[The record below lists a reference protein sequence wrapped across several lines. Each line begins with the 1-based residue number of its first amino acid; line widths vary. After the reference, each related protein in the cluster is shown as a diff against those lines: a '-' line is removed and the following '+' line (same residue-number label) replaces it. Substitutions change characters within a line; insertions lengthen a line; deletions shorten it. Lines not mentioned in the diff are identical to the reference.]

1 VTLDSETGTGDA
13 ATPDPAA
20 ADQAKADPATADP
33 AKPAPPAA
41 RGRRRE
47 ILLAAGCAVAVLLL
61 YLAYLGQARSLATNS
76 DGASNVLQ
84 AWDML
89 HGNVL
94 LRHWS
99 LSDVSFY
106 TTELPEYMLVELFRG
121 LSPSVIS
128 AAGAVTYTL
137 LLVLVALLAKGRD
150 TGPAGLARVLV
161 AAGIMLAPGPGFG
174 ASSLLASPDHIGTQ
188 VPLVLSWLL
197 IDRLPDRWY
206 LPLTV
211 CVLLTWVEI
220 ADTMAVYVG
229 ALPVIIIAA
238 IRLAQRRPSWR
249 IDAGLLAGAAVSV
262 VLSTGVL
269 KLIHHVGGF
278 RVAPTRAVFI
288 PSAQLAHNVSLTI
301 ESVLALFG
309 ADFFGQRLG
318 LPAAVA
324 LLHLA
329 GVLLAG
335 WAIWIAGRRLLSG
348 QDRVVP
354 ILFLG
359 LVINITAYLFSTQ
372 AIDRGATHELA
383 AVLPFGA
390 ALAGRLLPG
399 TPRLRALRP
408 VLAAVLACYAGAL
421 VFYATRPAQPPM
433 TQAVAAWL
441 TSRHLT
447 AGLGD
452 YWTANLTTVATGGQV
467 QVRSVVSSC
476 GRFIPDIWESKKTW
490 YERPNQANFLVLALT
505 SEAGANGTAAQ
516 AQAQFGAAEQTAR
529 VGPYEILVYRHNLL
543 PALTRGAASSC
554 G

>member
-1 VTLDSETGTGDA
+1 MSLDSETGSGEM
-13 ATPDPAA
+13 AA
-20 ADQAKADPATADP
+20 ADPAD
-33 AKPAPPAA
+33 PAPPAGG
-41 RGRRRE
+41 GRRRQL
-47 ILLAAGCAVAVLLL
+47 LLAAGGAVAVVLL
-61 YLAYLGQARSLATNS
+61 YLAYLGQSRSQGADS
-76 DGASNVLQ
+76 DAASNVLQ

-89 HGNVL
+89 HGNLL

-106 TTELPEYMLVELFRG
+106 TTELPQYMLVELFRG
-121 LSPSVIS
+121 LNPAVIHL
-128 AAGAVTYTL
+128 AGAATYTL

-150 TGPAGLARVLV
+150 TGTAGLTRMLV
-161 AAGIMLAPGPGFG
+161 AAGIMLAPGPGLG
-174 ASSLLASPDHIGTQ
+174 AASLLSTPDHIGTQ
-188 VPLVLSWLL
+188 VPLVIIWLL

-211 CVLLTWVEI
+211 GVLLTWVEI

-238 IRLAQRRPSWR
+238 IRVAQRRPSRR
-249 IDAGLLAGAAVSV
+249 IDAGLLAAAAVSV
-262 VLSTGVL
+262 AASAAIL

-278 RVAPTRAVFI
+278 RVAPTRAMFI

-309 ADFFGQRLG
+309 ADFFGLHLG
-318 LPAAVA
+318 WPAAVA

-335 WAIWIAGRRLLSG
+335 WAVWIAGRQLLSCRE
-348 QDRVVP
+348 RVVP

-359 LVINITAYLFSTQ
+359 LVINVTAYLVSTQ
-372 AIDRGATHELA
+372 AIDLGATHELA

-399 TPRLRALRP
+399 TPRLRSLRA

-421 VFYATRPAQPPM
+421 VFYATRPAQPPT
-433 TQAVAAWL
+433 TQPVASWL
-441 TSRHLT
+441 TSRHLS

-452 YWTANLTTVATGGQV
+452 YWAANITTVATGGQV
-467 QVRSVVSSC
+467 RVRSVVSSC

-490 YERPNQANFLVLALT
+490 YGRPNTATFLVLALT
-505 SEAGANGTAAQ
+505 SAAGADGTTAQ
-516 AQAQFGAAEQTAR
+516 AQAQFGAAQQTAR
-529 VGPYEILVYRHNLL
+529 VGAYEILVWQHNLL
-543 PALTRGAASSC
+543 PALTRAPAPGC

>member
-1 VTLDSETGTGDA
+1 MSLDSETGSGEM
-13 ATPDPAA
+13 AA
-20 ADQAKADPATADP
+20 ADPADPA
-33 AKPAPPAA
+33 PPTG
-41 RGRRRE
+41 RGRRRQL
-47 ILLAAGCAVAVLLL
+47 LLAAGGAVAVVLL
-61 YLAYLGQARSLATNS
+61 YLAYLGQSRSLGADS
-76 DGASNVLQ
+76 DAASNVLQ

-89 HGNVL
+89 HGNLL

-106 TTELPEYMLVELFRG
+106 TTELPQYMLVELFRG
-121 LSPSVIS
+121 LNPAVIHL
-128 AAGAVTYTL
+128 AGAATYTL

-150 TGPAGLARVLV
+150 TGTTGLTRMLV
-161 AAGIMLAPGPGFG
+161 AAGIMLAPGPGVG
-174 ASSLLASPDHIGTQ
+174 AASLLSTPDHIGTQ
-188 VPLVLSWLL
+188 VPLVIIWLL

-211 CVLLTWVEI
+211 GVLLTWVEI

-238 IRLAQRRPSWR
+238 IRVAQRRPSRR
-249 IDAGLLAGAAVSV
+249 IDAGLLAAAAVSV
-262 VLSTGVL
+262 AASTAIL

-278 RVAPTRAVFI
+278 RVAPTRALFI

-335 WAIWIAGRRLLSG
+335 WAVWIAGRRLLSCRE
-348 QDRVVP
+348 RVAP

-359 LVINITAYLFSTQ
+359 LVINVTAYLISTQ
-372 AIDRGATHELA
+372 AIDLGATHELA

-399 TPRLRALRP
+399 TPRLQSLRA

-421 VFYATRPAQPPM
+421 VYYATRPAQPPT
-433 TQAVAAWL
+433 TQPVASWL
-441 TSRHLT
+441 TSRHLS

-452 YWTANLTTVATGGQV
+452 YWAANITTVATGGQV
-467 QVRSVVSSC
+467 RVRSVVSSC

-490 YERPNQANFLVLALT
+490 YERPNTATFLVLALT
-505 SEAGANGTAAQ
+505 SGAGADGTPAQ
-516 AQAQFGAAEQTAR
+516 AQAQFGAAQQTVR
-529 VGPYEILVYRHNLL
+529 VGAYEILVWQHNLL
-543 PALTRGAASSC
+543 PALTRAPAPGC

>member
-1 VTLDSETGTGDA
+1 VSLDSETGSGET
-13 ATPDPAA
+13 AA
-20 ADQAKADPATADP
+20 ADPAGPT
-33 AKPAPPAA
+33 PPAG
-41 RGRRRE
+41 RGRRQL
-47 ILLAAGCAVAVLLL
+47 LLAAVGAVAVVLL
-61 YLAYLGQARSLATNS
+61 YLAYLGQSRSLGADS
-76 DGASNVLQ
+76 DAASNVLQ

-89 HGNVL
+89 HGNLL

-106 TTELPEYMLVELFRG
+106 TTELPQYMLVELFRG
-121 LSPSVIS
+121 LNPSVIHL
-128 AAGAVTYTL
+128 AGAATYTL

-150 TGPAGLARVLV
+150 TGTAGLARMLV
-161 AAGIMLAPGPGFG
+161 AAGIMLAPGPGLG
-174 ASSLLASPDHIGTQ
+174 AASLLSTPDHIGTQ
-188 VPLVLSWLL
+188 VPLVLIWLL

-211 CVLLTWVEI
+211 GILLTWVEI

-238 IRLAQRRPSWR
+238 IRVAQRRPSRR
-249 IDAGLLAGAAVSV
+249 IDAGLLAAAAVSV
-262 VLSTGVL
+262 AVSAAIL

-278 RVAPTRAVFI
+278 RVAPTRAMFI

-309 ADFFGQRLG
+309 ADFFGLRLG

-335 WAIWIAGRRLLSG
+335 WAVWIAGRRLLSCRE
-348 QDRVVP
+348 RVVP

-359 LVINITAYLFSTQ
+359 LVINVTAYLISTQ
-372 AIDRGATHELA
+372 AIDLGATHELA

-399 TPRLRALRP
+399 TPRLRSLRA

-421 VFYATRPAQPPM
+421 VYYATRPAQPPT
-433 TQAVAAWL
+433 TQPVASWL
-441 TSRHLT
+441 TSRHLS

-452 YWTANLTTVATGGQV
+452 YWTANVTTVATGGQV
-467 QVRSVVSSC
+467 RVRSVVSSC

-490 YERPNQANFLVLALT
+490 YERPNTATFLVLALT
-505 SEAGANGTAAQ
+505 SGAGADGTPAQ
-516 AQAQFGAAEQTAR
+516 AQAQFGAAQQTAR
-529 VGPYEILVYRHNLL
+529 VGPYEILVWQHNLL
-543 PALTRGAASSC
+543 PALIRAPAPGC

>member
-1 VTLDSETGTGDA
+1 VSLDSETGSGETA
-13 ATPDPAA
+13 ATDPA
-20 ADQAKADPATADP
+20 D
-33 AKPAPPAA
+33 PAPPAA
-41 RGRRRE
+41 HGRRRQF
-47 ILLAAGCAVAVLLL
+47 LVAAGGAVAVVLL
-61 YLAYLGQARSLATNS
+61 YLAYLGQSRSLGADS
-76 DGASNVLQ
+76 DAASNVLQ

-89 HGNVL
+89 HGNLL

-106 TTELPEYMLVELFRG
+106 TTELPQYMLVELFRG
-121 LSPSVIS
+121 LNPAVIHL
-128 AAGAVTYTL
+128 AGAATYTL

-150 TGPAGLARVLV
+150 TGTTGLTRMLV
-161 AAGIMLAPGPGFG
+161 AAGIMLAPGPGVG
-174 ASSLLASPDHIGTQ
+174 AASLLSTPDHIGTQ
-188 VPLVLSWLL
+188 VPLVLIWLL

-211 CVLLTWVEI
+211 GVLLTWVEI

-238 IRLAQRRPSWR
+238 IRVAQRRPSRR
-249 IDAGLLAGAAVSV
+249 IDAGLLAAAAVSV
-262 VLSTGVL
+262 AASAAIL

-278 RVAPTRAVFI
+278 RVAPTRAMFI

-309 ADFFGQRLG
+309 ADFFGLRLG

-335 WAIWIAGRRLLSG
+335 WAVWIAGRRLLSCRE
-348 QDRVVP
+348 RVVP

-359 LVINITAYLFSTQ
+359 LVINVTAYLISTQ
-372 AIDRGATHELA
+372 AIDLGATHELA

-399 TPRLRALRP
+399 TPRLRSLRA
-408 VLAAVLACYAGAL
+408 VLATVLACYAGAL
-421 VFYATRPAQPPM
+421 VYYATRPAQPPV
-433 TQAVAAWL
+433 TQPVASWL
-441 TSRHLT
+441 TSRHLS

-452 YWTANLTTVATGGQV
+452 YWAANITTVATGGQV
-467 QVRSVVSSC
+467 RVRSVVSSC

-490 YERPNQANFLVLALT
+490 YERPNTATFLVLALT
-505 SEAGANGTAAQ
+505 SGAGADGTPAQ
-516 AQAQFGAAEQTAR
+516 AQAQFGAAQQTAR
-529 VGPYEILVYRHNLL
+529 VGPYEILVWQHNLL
-543 PALTRGAASSC
+543 PALTRAPAPGC

>member
-1 VTLDSETGTGDA
+1 MSLDSETGSGET
-13 ATPDPAA
+13 AA
-20 ADQAKADPATADP
+20 ADPAD
-33 AKPAPPAA
+33 PAPPAG
-41 RGRRRE
+41 RGRRRQL
-47 ILLAAGCAVAVLLL
+47 LLAAGGAVTVVLL
-61 YLAYLGQARSLATNS
+61 YLAYLGQSRSLGADS
-76 DGASNVLQ
+76 DAASNVLQ

-89 HGNVL
+89 HGNLL

-106 TTELPEYMLVELFRG
+106 TTELPQYMLVELFRG
-121 LSPSVIS
+121 LNPEVIHL
-128 AAGAVTYTL
+128 AGAATYTL

-150 TGPAGLARVLV
+150 TGKTGLTRMLV
-161 AAGIMLAPGPGFG
+161 AAGIMLAPGPGVG
-174 ASSLLASPDHIGTQ
+174 AASLLSTPDHIGTQ
-188 VPLVLSWLL
+188 VPLVIIWLL

-211 CVLLTWVEI
+211 GVLLTWVEI

-238 IRLAQRRPSWR
+238 IRVAQRRPSRR
-249 IDAGLLAGAAVSV
+249 IDAGLLAAAAVSV
-262 VLSTGVL
+262 AASAAIL

-278 RVAPTRAVFI
+278 RVAPTRALFI

-329 GVLLAG
+329 GVLLVG
-335 WAIWIAGRRLLSG
+335 WAVWIAGRRLLSCRE
-348 QDRVVP
+348 RVVP

-359 LVINITAYLFSTQ
+359 LVINVTAYLVSTQ
-372 AIDRGATHELA
+372 AIDLGATHELA

-399 TPRLRALRP
+399 TPRLQSLRA

-421 VFYATRPAQPPM
+421 VYYATRPAQPPT
-433 TQAVAAWL
+433 TQPVASWL
-441 TSRHLT
+441 TSRHLS

-452 YWTANLTTVATGGQV
+452 YWAANVTTVATGGQV
-467 QVRSVVSSC
+467 RVRSVVSSC

-490 YERPNQANFLVLALT
+490 YERPNTATFLVLALT
-505 SEAGANGTAAQ
+505 SGAGADGTPAQ
-516 AQAQFGAAEQTAR
+516 AQAQFGAAQQAVR
-529 VGPYEILVYRHNLL
+529 VGAYEILVWQHNLL
-543 PALTRGAASSC
+543 PALTRAPAPGC

>member
-1 VTLDSETGTGDA
+1 MSLDSETGSGET
-13 ATPDPAA
+13 AA
-20 ADQAKADPATADP
+20 ADPAD
-33 AKPAPPAA
+33 PAPPAG
-41 RGRRRE
+41 RGRRRQL
-47 ILLAAGCAVAVLLL
+47 LLAAGGAVAVVLL
-61 YLAYLGQARSLATNS
+61 YLAYLGQSRSLGADS
-76 DGASNVLQ
+76 DAASNVLQ

-89 HGNVL
+89 HGNLL

-106 TTELPEYMLVELFRG
+106 TTELPQYMLVELFRG
-121 LSPSVIS
+121 LNPAVIHL
-128 AAGAVTYTL
+128 AGAATYTL

-150 TGPAGLARVLV
+150 TGTTGLTRMLV
-161 AAGIMLAPGPGFG
+161 AAGIMLAPGPGVG
-174 ASSLLASPDHIGTQ
+174 AASLLSTPDHIGTQ
-188 VPLVLSWLL
+188 VPLVIIWLL

-211 CVLLTWVEI
+211 GVLLTWVEI

-238 IRLAQRRPSWR
+238 IRVAQRRPSRR
-249 IDAGLLAGAAVSV
+249 IDAGLLAAAAVSV
-262 VLSTGVL
+262 AASAAIL

-278 RVAPTRAVFI
+278 RVAPTRALFI

-329 GVLLAG
+329 GVLLVG
-335 WAIWIAGRRLLSG
+335 WAVWIAGLCLLSCRE
-348 QDRVVP
+348 RVVP

-359 LVINITAYLFSTQ
+359 LVINVTAYLISTQ
-372 AIDRGATHELA
+372 AIDLGATHELA

-399 TPRLRALRP
+399 TPRLRSLRA

-421 VFYATRPAQPPM
+421 VYYATRPAQPPT
-433 TQAVAAWL
+433 TQPVASWL
-441 TSRHLT
+441 TSQHLS

-452 YWTANLTTVATGGQV
+452 YWAANITTVATGGQV
-467 QVRSVVSSC
+467 RVRSVVSSC

-490 YERPNQANFLVLALT
+490 YERPNTATFLVLALT
-505 SEAGANGTAAQ
+505 SGAGADGTPAQ
-516 AQAQFGAAEQTAR
+516 AQAQFGAAQQTAR
-529 VGPYEILVYRHNLL
+529 VGAYEILVWQHNLL
-543 PALTRGAASSC
+543 PALTRAPAPGC

>member
-1 VTLDSETGTGDA
+1 MSLDSETGSGET
-13 ATPDPAA
+13 AA
-20 ADQAKADPATADP
+20 ADPAD
-33 AKPAPPAA
+33 PAPPAA
-41 RGRRRE
+41 HGRRRQL
-47 ILLAAGCAVAVLLL
+47 LLAAGGAVAVVLL
-61 YLAYLGQARSLATNS
+61 YLAYLGQSRSLGADS
-76 DGASNVLQ
+76 DAASNVLQ

-106 TTELPEYMLVELFRG
+106 TTELPQYMLVELFRG
-121 LSPSVIS
+121 LNPSVIHL
-128 AAGAVTYTL
+128 AGAATYTL

-150 TGPAGLARVLV
+150 TGTTGLARMLV

-174 ASSLLASPDHIGTQ
+174 AGSLLSTPDHIGTQ
-188 VPLVLSWLL
+188 VPLVLIWLL

-211 CVLLTWVEI
+211 GVLLTWVEI

-238 IRLAQRRPSWR
+238 IRVAQRRPSRR

-262 VLSTGVL
+262 VLSTAIL

-278 RVAPTRAVFI
+278 RVAPTRAMFI

-309 ADFFGQRLG
+309 ADFFGLRLG

-335 WAIWIAGRRLLSG
+335 WAVWIAGRHLLSCRE
-348 QDRVVP
+348 RVVP

-359 LVINITAYLFSTQ
+359 LVINVTAYLISTQ
-372 AIDRGATHELA
+372 AIDLGATHELA

-399 TPRLRALRP
+399 TPRLRSLRA

-421 VFYATRPAQPPM
+421 VYYATRPAQPPI
-433 TQAVAAWL
+433 TQPVASWL
-441 TSRHLT
+441 TSRHLS

-452 YWTANLTTVATGGQV
+452 YWTANITTVATGGQV
-467 QVRSVVSSC
+467 RVRSVVSSC

-490 YERPNQANFLVLALT
+490 YQQPNTATFLVLALT
-505 SEAGANGTAAQ
+505 SAAGADGTAAQ
-516 AQAQFGAAEQTAR
+516 AQAQFGVAQQTAR
-529 VGPYEILVYRHNLL
+529 VGAYEVLVWQHNLL
-543 PALTRGAASSC
+543 PALTREPAPGC
-554 G
+554 N

>member
-1 VTLDSETGTGDA
+1 MSLDSETGSGET
-13 ATPDPAA
+13 AA
-20 ADQAKADPATADP
+20 ADPADPTAR
-33 AKPAPPAA
+33 A
-41 RGRRRE
+41 RPGRRR
-47 ILLAAGCAVAVLLL
+47 LLLVAGGAVVVVLL
-61 YLAYLGQARSLATNS
+61 YLAYLGQSRSLGADS
-76 DGASNVLQ
+76 DAASNVLQ

-121 LSPSVIS
+121 LNPSVIHL
-128 AAGAVTYTL
+128 AGAATYTL

-150 TGPAGLARVLV
+150 TGTTGLARMLV
-161 AAGIMLAPGPGFG
+161 AAGIMLAPGPGVG
-174 ASSLLASPDHIGTQ
+174 AASLLATPDHIGTQ
-188 VPLVLSWLL
+188 VPLVLIWLL

-211 CVLLTWVEI
+211 GVLLTWVEI

-229 ALPVIIIAA
+229 ALPVIIVAA
-238 IRLAQRRPSWR
+238 IWVGQRRPSRR

-262 VLSTGVL
+262 AVSALIL

-309 ADFFGQRLG
+309 ADFFGLRLG
-318 LPAAVA
+318 LAAVVA

-335 WAIWIAGRRLLSG
+335 WAVWIAGRRLLSG
-348 QDRVVP
+348 RERVVP

-359 LVINITAYLFSTQ
+359 LVINVTAYLISTQ
-372 AIDRGATHELA
+372 AIDLGATHELA

-399 TPRLRALRP
+399 TPRLRSLRA

-421 VFYATRPAQPPM
+421 IYYATRPAQPP
-433 TQAVAAWL
+433 TAQAVASWL
-441 TSRHLT
+441 TSRHLS

-452 YWTANLTTVATGGQV
+452 YWTANVTTVATGDQV
-467 QVRSVVSSC
+467 RVRSVVSSC

-490 YERPNQANFLVLALT
+490 YERPNNATFLVLALT
-505 SEAGANGTAAQ
+505 GAAGANGTPAQ
-516 AQAQFGAAEQTAR
+516 AQAQFGVAQQTAR
-529 VGPYEILVYRHNLL
+529 VGPYEILVWQHNLL
-543 PALTRGAASSC
+543 PALTRAPAPGC
-554 G
+554 Q

>member
-1 VTLDSETGTGDA
+1 VSLDSETGSGET
-13 ATPDPAA
+13 AA
-20 ADQAKADPATADP
+20 ADPAD
-33 AKPAPPAA
+33 PAPPAG
-41 RGRRRE
+41 RGRRRQL
-47 ILLAAGCAVAVLLL
+47 LLAAGGAVAVVLL
-61 YLAYLGQARSLATNS
+61 YLAYLGQSRSLGADS
-76 DGASNVLQ
+76 DAASNVLQ

-89 HGNVL
+89 HGNLL

-106 TTELPEYMLVELFRG
+106 TTELPQYMLVELFRG
-121 LSPSVIS
+121 LNPAVIHL
-128 AAGAVTYTL
+128 AGAATYTL

-150 TGPAGLARVLV
+150 TGTAGLTRMLV
-161 AAGIMLAPGPGFG
+161 AAGIMLAPGPGLG
-174 ASSLLASPDHIGTQ
+174 AASLLSTPDHIGTQ
-188 VPLVLSWLL
+188 VPLVIIWLL

-211 CVLLTWVEI
+211 GVLLTWVEI

-238 IRLAQRRPSWR
+238 IRVAQRRPSRR
-249 IDAGLLAGAAVSV
+249 IDAGLLTAAAVSV
-262 VLSTGVL
+262 AASTAIL

-278 RVAPTRAVFI
+278 RVAPTRAMFI

-309 ADFFGQRLG
+309 ADFFGLRLG

-335 WAIWIAGRRLLSG
+335 WAVWIAGRRLLSCRE
-348 QDRVVP
+348 RVVP

-359 LVINITAYLFSTQ
+359 LVINVTAYLISTQ
-372 AIDRGATHELA
+372 AIDLGATHELA

-399 TPRLRALRP
+399 TPRLRSLRA

-421 VFYATRPAQPPM
+421 VYYATRPAQPPT
-433 TQAVAAWL
+433 TQPVASWL
-441 TSRHLT
+441 TSRHLS

-452 YWTANLTTVATGGQV
+452 YWAANITTVATGGQV
-467 QVRSVVSSC
+467 RVRSVVSSC

-490 YERPNQANFLVLALT
+490 YERPNTATFLVLALT
-505 SEAGANGTAAQ
+505 SGAGADGTPAQ
-516 AQAQFGAAEQTAR
+516 AQAQFGAAQQTAR
-529 VGPYEILVYRHNLL
+529 VGAYEILVWQHNLL
-543 PALTRGAASSC
+543 PALTRAPAPGC